1 MRIRCSQGA
10 LILGGAIATLLVA
23 GTVPA
28 RTQAKPGTTVQLEVP
43 RSVRAEHEMMH
54 ETLLE
59 ATKAPGRVGT
69 AARAVAAVLEPHY
82 VREEQMVMSLL
93 GLLTPLAA
101 GTAIPDAVRSEAF
114 KMSDTLRREMSSML
128 EEHRKVGAAVEGLRQ
143 AAIAERVVVFQ
154 HLAENLASDSQQEE
168 DLLYPAAL
176 LVGDLLRARQ
186 AGK

>member
-10 LILGGAIATLLVA
+10 LILGGAIATLLIS

-28 RTQAKPGTTVQLEVP
+28 HTQTKQDTTIQLEVP

-54 ETLLE
+54 MTLLE
-59 ATKAPGRVGT
+59 GTKAPGRVGA
-69 AARAVAAVLEPHY
+69 AARAVAALLEPHY

-101 GTAIPDAVRSEAF
+101 GKPIPDAVASEAR
-114 KMSDTLRREMSSML
+114 KMSDTLRREMPSML
-128 EEHRKVGAAVEGLRQ
+128 EDHKKVGTAVEGLRQ
-143 AAIAERVVVFQ
+143 AAIAEHAPVFQ